1 MLKTYGVS
9 KDLSYH
15 FNNLLTEEIEK
26 RKEETDSD
34 KLISNDN
41 INSIRD
47 NNYDYYNK
55 NILPTYILKYRQNI
69 DDLRKLKNQCNKYF
83 IINFYL
89 INLFYIFS
97 CRITSI
103 TRKSFSFAI
112 F

>member
-1 MLKTYGVS
+1 MI
-9 KDLSYH
+9 
-15 FNNLLTEEIEK
+15 TEEIEK

-41 INSIRD
+41 INTIRN

-55 NILPTYILKYRQNI
+55 NILPSYIIKYRQNI

>member
-15 FNNLLTEEIEK
+15 FNNLITEEIEK

-41 INSIRD
+41 INTIIN
-47 NNYDYYNK
+47 NNYDCYNK
-55 NILPTYILKYRQNI
+55 NILPSYIIKYRQNI